1 VSWGERVKLSSARR
15 EAKILSYP
23 VPEGKQAKLPSV
35 TTKRRKQME
44 QKEERVQVYDVTA
57 LTSLEKLEPVRVRPG
72 MYIGSTGIKGLHH
85 CIWEILDNAI
95 DEISNGFG
103 DSAAVI
109 LNKDKT
115 VTIVDNGRG
124 IPTGMHPTKK
134 KSGVEMVF
142 TELHTGG
149 KFNNDVYKT
158 SGGLHGVGA
167 AVVNALSKWLEVEV
181 KQNGRIYKQRFENA
195 YDRTVKREMP
205 GTPVTSLEALG
216 STKETGTKVTFMPDK
231 DVFSVTEFKF
241 EVIDERLQELAFQNK
256 GITLKLVDNRKDEV
270 VEKEYHSER
279 GLLDFIDYLNESK
292 TPLHNPPI
300 LFDGEREVN
309 GLNMYGEVCVQFTD
323 STTEYIASYV
333 NNIPTTES
341 GTHESGFKTGMTR
354 AFKEWAK
361 KLNLIKE
368 KDKEFE
374 GDDLREGMTAIVRI
388 KISNPIFEGQTKTKL
403 GNTEAYTMMND
414 LAYTKFS
421 EWIEDNKD
429 TAASMINNA
438 LDAAAR
444 REKIKKINEAEKKKI
459 GKGTAPLAGKI
470 AVCTMKDPTVCEFI
484 VVEGDSA
491 GGSAKQARDRR
502 FQTIMPSKGKIM
514 NTEKQKLENVL
525 GSEELK
531 IFNTAIGTGVLDNC
545 KEDDLKYD
553 KIIIMSDAD
562 VDGYHIRTLWMT
574 YIYRY
579 MRSII
584 ANGHLYLAQPPL
596 YKVYKQGKGG
606 EIVKYAYSDDELEK
620 VKKEVGKGALLQR
633 YKGLGEMNPQQLWET
648 TLNPETRTLHQI
660 TIEDAAKAEKMVSLL
675 MGDVVAPRKNY
686 MYKYAEF

>member
-1 VSWGERVKLSSARR
+1 MSEDIKNNSS
-15 EAKILSYP
+15 
-23 VPEGKQAKLPSV
+23 
-35 TTKRRKQME
+35 
-44 QKEERVQVYDVTA
+44 YDVTD

-72 MYIGSTGIKGLHH
+72 MYIGSTGSKGLHH
-85 CIWEILDNAI
+85 CIWEVVDNAI
-95 DEISNGFG
+95 DEIANGYG
-103 DSAAVI
+103 DRSKII
-109 LNKDKT
+109 LNADKSVT
-115 VTIVDNGRG
+115 VVDNGRG
-124 IPTGMHPTKK
+124 IPTGIHPVKK
-134 KSGVEMVF
+134 KSGVEMVY

-149 KFNNDVYKT
+149 KFDNKNYKT

-167 AVVNALSKWLEVEV
+167 AVVNALSEWTEVEV
-181 KQNGRIYKQRFENA
+181 YQNGNIYRQRFEYA
-195 YDRTVKREMP
+195 YDNELKKMMP
-205 GTPVTSLEALG
+205 GTPVTKLEIVG
-216 STKETGTKVTFMPDK
+216 KSKESGTKVTFLPDK
-231 DVFSVTEFKF
+231 EIFGNTEFKF
-241 EVIDERLQELAFQNK
+241 DVIDERLQELAFQNK
-256 GITLKLVDNRKDEV
+256 GITLVLIDNRKEESV
-270 VEKEYHSER
+270 TKEYHSQR

-292 TPLHNPPI
+292 TPIHEIPI
-300 LFDGEREVN
+300 SFEGERLIN
-309 GLNMYGEVCVQFTD
+309 GLDMYGEICMQFTD

-333 NNIPTTES
+333 NNIPTTEA
-341 GTHESGFKTGMTR
+341 GTHEAGFKTGMTR

-361 KLNLIKE
+361 KLNILKE

-403 GNTEAYTMMND
+403 GNNEAYTMMND
-414 LAYTKFS
+414 LCYTKLG
-421 EWIEDNKD
+421 EWIEDNKEIA
-429 TAASMINNA
+429 TSIISNA
-438 LDAAAR
+438 VDAAAR

-470 AVCTMKDPTVCEFI
+470 AVCTMRDPEFNEFI

-531 IFNTAIGTGVLDNC
+531 IFNTAIGTGILDNYD
-545 KEDDLKYD
+545 ENDLKYH

-579 MRSII
+579 MRPLI
-584 ANGHLYLAQPPL
+584 ANGHLYIALPPL
-596 YKVYKQGKGG
+596 YKVYRQTKKE
-606 EIVKYAYSDDELEK
+606 EIVKYAYSDDELDK
-620 VKKEVGKGALLQR
+620 VKKEVGKGSLIQR
-633 YKGLGEMNPQQLWET
+633 YKGLGEMNPDQLWET
-648 TLNPETRTLHQI
+648 TLNPETRTLQQV
-660 TIEDAAKAEKMVSLL
+660 TIDDASKAEKMVSLL
-675 MGDVVAPRKNY
+675 MGDVVEPRKNY

>member
-1 VSWGERVKLSSARR
+1 
-15 EAKILSYP
+15 
-23 VPEGKQAKLPSV
+23 
-35 TTKRRKQME
+35 ME
-44 QKEERVQVYDVTA
+44 EKNNQSYDVNS

-72 MYIGSTGIKGLHH
+72 MYIGSTGSKGLHH
-85 CIWEILDNAI
+85 CVWEILDNAI

-103 DSAAVI
+103 DKATVI
-109 LNKDKT
+109 LNKDKS
-115 VTIVDNGRG
+115 VTIIDNGRG
-124 IPTGMHPTKK
+124 VPTGIHPIKK

-149 KFNNDVYKT
+149 KFDNANYKT

-181 KQNGRIYKQRFENA
+181 SQNGKVYVQRFEYA
-195 YDRTVKREMP
+195 FDKELKKDMP
-205 GTPVTSLEALG
+205 GTPVTTLQVKGKTEV
-216 STKETGTKVTFMPDK
+216 TGTKVTFMPDS
-231 DVFSVTEFKF
+231 DVFSTTDFK
-241 EVIDERLQELAFQNK
+241 VDIIDERLQELAFQNK
-256 GITLKLVDNRKDEV
+256 GIKLELRDERKEEV
-270 VEKEYHSER
+270 IVKEYYSER
-279 GLLDFIDYLNESK
+279 GLLDFIEYLNESK
-292 TPLHNPPI
+292 TPLHPEAI
-300 LFDGEREVN
+300 LFEGERSVQ
-309 GLNMYGEVCVQFTD
+309 GINMYGEVCIQFTD

-333 NNIPTTES
+333 NNIPTTEA
-341 GTHESGFKTGMTR
+341 GTHETGFKTGMTR

-388 KISNPIFEGQTKTKL
+388 KITNPVFEGQTKTKL
-403 GNTEAYTMMND
+403 GNNEAYTMMND
-414 LAYTKFS
+414 LAYTKLS
-421 EWIEDNKD
+421 EWIEDNK
-429 TAASMINNA
+429 TLATSIINNA

-470 AVCTMKDPTVCEFI
+470 AVCTQKDKMVNEFI

-525 GSEELK
+525 ASEELK
-531 IFNTAIGTGVLDNC
+531 MFNIAIGTGTLDNY
-545 KEDDLKYD
+545 KESDMKYD
-553 KIIIMSDAD
+553 KIIILSDAD

-579 MRSII
+579 MRPLI

-596 YKVYKQGKGG
+596 YKVYKNTKNG
-606 EIVKYAYSDDELEK
+606 EVHKYAYSDDELEK
-620 VKKEVGKGALLQR
+620 VKKEIGKGSLIQR
-633 YKGLGEMNPQQLWET
+633 YKGLGEMNPEQLWDT
-648 TLNPETRTLHQI
+648 TLNPESRTLFQV

-675 MGDVVAPRKNY
+675 MGDIVEPRKHY
-686 MYKYAEF
+686 MYKYGEF